1 MLDTS
6 LMQLL
11 WLASPAL
18 PVGGFSYSE
27 GLEGAIEH
35 GLVSSES
42 DVIHWLAD
50 QLHLS
55 LARSELPVLAQA
67 LLAWQTDHLERIS
80 ELNQWILQTRES
92 SELRAQ
98 TEQMGRS
105 LTDVL
110 RQQNKLTPVQTQYL
124 AELAKTPIKALS
136 YPVAFALAASR
147 SGATAHNCL
156 VCYAFGWAENL
167 MQAAIKS
174 MPIGQTAGQRILAAL
189 MQEIPLAAN
198 AALLVEHPA
207 QQAFSPGLAILSSRH
222 EVQYSRLFRS

>member
-1 MLDTS
+1 MLDVS

-35 GLVSSES
+35 GLVSTEQGVSA
-42 DVIHWLAD
+42 WLTD

-55 LARSELPVLAQA
+55 LARSDLPVLAMALQA
-67 LLAWQTDHLERIS
+67 WHSDDFTRIA
-80 ELNQWILQTRES
+80 ELNQWVLQTRES

-110 RQQNKLTPVQTQYL
+110 RQQSKLTAPQTQYL
-124 AELAKTPIKALS
+124 AELAATPTKGLS

-147 SGATAHNCL
+147 SGATAQNCL

-174 MPIGQTAGQRILAAL
+174 MPIGQTGGQRILAAL

-198 AALLVEHPA
+198 AALTVKYPL
-207 QQAFSPGLAILSSRH
+207 QQAFTPGLAVLSSRH

>member
-1 MLDTS
+1 MLDVS

-35 GLVSSES
+35 GVVSTEK
-42 DVIHWLAD
+42 DVITWLTD

-55 LARSELPVLAQA
+55 LARSDLPVLAMA
-67 LLAWQTDHLERIS
+67 LHAWQNDDFTRIAA
-80 ELNQWILQTRES
+80 LNQWVLQTRES

-110 RQQNKLTPVQTQYL
+110 RQQNKLTPPQTQYL
-124 AELAKTPIKALS
+124 AELAATPTKGLS

-147 SGATAHNCL
+147 SGATAQNCL

-174 MPIGQTAGQRILAAL
+174 MPIGQTGGQRILAAL
-189 MQEIPLAAN
+189 MQEIPVAAN
-198 AALLVEHPA
+198 AALTVEYPL
-207 QQAFSPGLAILSSRH
+207 QQAFTPGLAVLSSRH